1 MVNSKLQ
8 NLFLKEFKEKKNLKN
23 FINISMSNYSKWDS
37 IAHIKLIMRIEKE
50 YKVKFK
56 VDEIFKLNSFNKIS
70 NYLKKYAKNKKQ

>member
-1 MVNSKLQ
+1 MVKSKLQ

>member
-8 NLFLKEFKEKKNLKN
+8 NLFLKEFKENKNLKN